1 MIGYVTIGANDIDKA
16 RGFYGQVLGVLG
28 AQELMKFDSGF
39 TMYGTGPGKPM
50 VAITKPFDK
59 AAASAGNGMMVALAA
74 PSRAKVDEIYAKA
87 LSLGAKD
94 EGKPGS
100 RGEMSPGQEFYGAY
114 FRDLEGNKLCA
125 FIIGPKA

>member
-16 RGFYGQVLGVLG
+16 RGFYGALLGVIG
-28 AQELMKFDSGF
+28 AKEVMKFDSGF
-39 TMYGTGPGKPM
+39 TMYGVKAGQPM
-50 VAITKPFDK
+50 VAITKPHDK
-59 AAASAGNGMMVALAA
+59 NSASVGNGMMVALAVD
-74 PSRAKVDEIYAKA
+74 SRAKVDEIHAKA
-87 LSLGAKD
+87 LALGGKD

-125 FIIGPKA
+125 FIIGPK